1 MNDNNNIYI
10 IKELTQ
16 HATLKGTILLGG
28 QETRKARKSQKSRS
42 EEKLEGFSSAFLFP
56 ARIREAVT
64 RVETT
69 GIDHP
74 TWRITRG
81 TGIVKG

>member
-42 EEKLEGFSSAFLFP
+42 EEKLGSFSLTSLFP
-56 ARIREAVT
+56 TKKWEAVT
-64 RVETT
+64 K
-69 GIDHP
+69 D
-74 TWRITRG
+74 G
-81 TGIVKG
+81 TI